1 MLFSA
6 GLVKPFPYAGD
17 YSTNLYNPTRIH
29 VARNR
34 RAISCL
40 DIVDI
45 FRVVLVKLS
54 LLIVLVVIEYVVL
67 TYIPTTDPNSQ
78 LSPRPDTKRDPD
90 PPAAN
95 LFNHPGYPR

>member
-6 GLVKPFPYAGD
+6 GLVKPFPHAGD
-17 YSTNLYNPTRIH
+17 YFTNLYDPTRIH

-34 RAISCL
+34 WAMSCL

-45 FRVVLVKLS
+45 FRVVLVELS
-54 LLIVLVVIEYVVL
+54 LLIVLVVIECVVL
-67 TYIPTTDPNSQ
+67 THVPTTDPNSQ
-78 LSPRPDTKRDPD
+78 LSPRPDAKRDPD